1 MRPTARGVGVLL
13 VAVAA
18 AAIGARYG
26 QRALTA
32 VAAPLFVAVL
42 GAAVQVYRAGAP
54 TVDRSDLRRGFPG
67 DRGDLELA
75 VDGSGIARIT
85 DRRPAALG
93 GDAATTRSL
102 PTTVRSEVPYDRR
115 GEHTVGPVDVT
126 LTDTLGLIRTRTTVD
141 ATSTVLVYPEVYR
154 LGGEGALFRAI
165 SPAGEDRDAFDRLR
179 EYVPGDSLRDVH
191 WKSSAK
197 RDELL
202 VTEFA
207 DDGGDHGL
215 LVAARATEGAAD
227 EMAAAAATVVTSAL
241 QRGFAVELELPGAS
255 VERGYSDGHRLR
267 LLEALARADAGEC
280 RRADEADVLV
290 RATEGGVTLDV
301 DGHQRSFDGLRA
313 DRETPLAGG
322 EAT

>member
-1 MRPTARGVGVLL
+1 MRPTARGIAVLL
-13 VAVAA
+13 VALAA
-18 AAIGARYG
+18 TAIGTRYG
-26 QRALTA
+26 QRALGA
-32 VAAPLFVAVL
+32 VAAPLCVALL
-42 GAAVQVYRAGAP
+42 GAAVQVYRTGKP

-75 VDGSGIARIT
+75 VEGSGIARVT

-93 GDAATTRSL
+93 GDATTTRSL
-102 PTTVRSEVPYDRR
+102 PTKVRFEVPYERR
-115 GEHTVGPVDVT
+115 GEHTAGPVDVT
-126 LTDTLGLIRTRTTVD
+126 LTDTLGLIRDRTTVNVTD
-141 ATSTVLVYPEVYR
+141 TVLVYPEVSR

-207 DDGGDHGL
+207 DGGGDRGL
-215 LVAARATEGAAD
+215 LVAARATEGVAD

-241 QRGFAVELELPGAS
+241 QREFAVELELPGAS
-255 VERGYSDGHRLR
+255 VERGYSDDHRIR

-280 RRADEADVLV
+280 RRADEADVV
-290 RATEGGVTLDV
+290 VSATDKGVTIDV
-301 DGHQRSFDGLRA
+301 DGRTQSFDGLRA
-313 DRETPLAGG
+313 DRENPLAGG